1 MGFQNASV
9 AHKLWALVLSLLVVM
24 VGLLV
29 SLQMHTVNVASR
41 TAQLVQ
47 FNEER
52 ALLATRWKGLTELA
66 VDRLVNALVT
76 ADEALSAKLL
86 AQVKIDIEAVTVLQK
101 KIEEMAFSAEN
112 KAQLERVVQE
122 RAKVLQVVAEV
133 QKARAQGDP
142 AAVERMVKERLSP
155 SVAQYAAAQQS
166 FVDFQLSRRDEAKA
180 QGEAQRSNAQ
190 WLAVGAVLL
199 VLVSGLL
206 LAWRL
211 VRSITQPLDRAVL
224 LADQIAAGD
233 LTADVHDDRGDELGH
248 LLRSLSAMAARLRSV
263 VGEVRAGVESVNSA
277 AGEIAS
283 GNHDLSARTEQTA
296 ANLEE
301 TAASMEELTATVTQS
316 ADTARHANQLVANA
330 AQAAQRGGDVVGQV
344 VSSMEHITASSR
356 KIGDIIQVIDG
367 IAFQTNILALNA
379 AVEAARA
386 GEQGRG
392 FAVVAGEVRSL
403 AQRSAEAA
411 KEIKGLITA
420 SVQSVE
426 TGSQQVALAGQ
437 SMGEIVDGV
446 RRVSDL
452 IGEITASTTEQ
463 RDGISQ
469 VNQAV
474 ANLDQMTQQN
484 AALVEQASAAAAS
497 MSEQAQRLAQVVS
510 VFNVGAAAAPAPAA
524 SARRPAASA
533 RVPAAAP
540 ARAAVKAAP
549 AVAKAQAPGAAM
561 PTPPQLPRAKAAAT
575 TATASATDADW
586 ETF

>member
-9 AHKLWALVLSLLVVM
+9 AHKLWALVLSLLLVM

-66 VDRLVNALVT
+66 VDRLVNALVMT
-76 ADEALSAKLL
+76 DEALSAKLL
-86 AQVKIDIEAVTVLQK
+86 AQVKIDVEAVTVLQK

-133 QKARAQGDP
+133 QKVRTQGDP

-533 RVPAAAP
+533 RAPAAAP

-561 PTPPQLPRAKAAAT
+561 PTPPQLPRAKAAGT